1 MPEPNSHCSFCGAE
15 FSPSAEWPRKCRAC
29 GNTTYR
35 NPIPVVVVLLP
46 ANGGLIAIRRN
57 VEPQKGLLALP
68 GGYLDYGESWQEG
81 ASRELREETGIE
93 IAPENLRLYDVLTA
107 PDGTI
112 VVFGLAGKGIRGP
125 VAEHSSAETLE
136 VVVIDRTTELC
147 FELHNRVVARYFTEN
162 DRRS

>member
-15 FSPSAEWPRKCRAC
+15 FSPPAAWPRKCRAC

-46 ANGGLIAIRRN
+46 TAGGLVGIRRRI
-57 VEPQKGLLALP
+57 EPERGGIALP
-68 GGYLDYGESWQEG
+68 GGYLDWGESWQVG

-93 IAPENLRLYDVLTA
+93 IAPADLRLYDVLTA

-112 VVFGLAGKGIRGP
+112 VIFGLAARGVDGKVP
-125 VAEHSSAETLE
+125 AHASAETLE
-136 VVVIDRTTELC
+136 VVVIDRMTELC
-147 FELHNRVVARYFTEN
+147 FALHRQVTARYFAGEG
-162 DRRS
+162 RRE